1 MACSRQPGAQV
12 FIQFIQSFTGE
23 DVSQRDWHELRKRA
37 EANWGEDLSR
47 SRASAQEIEEVSIAL
62 ATSIQLQNDAPPIN
76 EEAVE
81 SLKEKAT
88 SLASIS
94 QGTITTVRYMAEQ
107 GVRHALKEARAG
119 EESAVDPDRP
129 LYLHGTTV
137 ETVSREEDGSV
148 TYVADYKG
156 NDQREIYVTSEDK
169 DGYREIEI
177 EEYEGCQIL
186 PPGIDEKR
194 FVANLFMLARDAEY
208 SFGVTDISHIDV
220 PKK

>member
-12 FIQFIQSFTGE
+12 FIQFIQNFTGE

-37 EANWGEDLSR
+37 ELNVGEDLSR
-47 SRASAQEIEEVSIAL
+47 SRASSQEIEETAVAI
-62 ATSIQLQNDAPPIN
+62 ATSIQLQNDSSSID
-76 EEAVE
+76 EEAVDT
-81 SLKEKAT
+81 LKQKAT
-88 SLASIS
+88 SLASVS

-107 GVRHALKEARAG
+107 GVRHALKDARSG
-119 EESAVDPDRP
+119 EESVVDPDRP
-129 LYLHGTTV
+129 FYLHGTTV
-137 ETVSREEDGSV
+137 ETMSREEDGSV
-148 TYVADYKG
+148 TYVADYQG

-186 PPGIDEKR
+186 PPGVDEKR

-220 PKK
+220 PKN